1 MTDARTSKER
11 ERRRRRRR
19 ERERER
25 EAMAAENTSGRP
37 HVAVLTISDRASRGV
52 YEDESGPRVVGVL
65 KEYIATDCVYE
76 LRCIPD
82 EQEVSWR
89 WKE

>member
-1 MTDARTSKER
+1 MTDARTSKRER
-11 ERRRRRRR
+11 EEEEEE